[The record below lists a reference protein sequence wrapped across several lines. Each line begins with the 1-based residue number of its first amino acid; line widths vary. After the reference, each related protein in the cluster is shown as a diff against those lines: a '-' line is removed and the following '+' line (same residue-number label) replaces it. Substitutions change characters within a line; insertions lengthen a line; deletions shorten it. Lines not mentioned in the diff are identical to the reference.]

1 MAKWL
6 RVNKQNPCVVC
17 SRIDWDTYCPELNLA
32 CCMRV
37 ESARP
42 AKNGGWLHRFDGSK
56 ARQPIR
62 SAPVVFAPKIDAVAI
77 LETFDHD
84 PGRIANLA
92 NSIGVTVASLIA
104 LGCAWAQPHRA
115 WAFPMCDSRGHPV
128 GIRLRADNGQKWAV
142 TGSRQ
147 GIFVPH
153 VPAGQTAFI
162 CEGPTDTAAA
172 LSIGCYALGRPSCSA
187 GLDEITATLA
197 NKGVRRMVVVS
208 DNDSPGIRGAEKL
221 SMMVPIPSCIFVPP
235 AKDMRAFVQNGGT
248 LALIDCCL
256 KNVVWIVKE
265 DA

>member
-1 MAKWL
+1 MKWF
-6 RVNKQNPCVVC
+6 RTNRQNRC
-17 SRIDWDTYCPELNLA
+17 RICDKPDWCTFTDDGTV

-37 ESARP
+37 ESSKAL
-42 AKNGGWLHRFDGSK
+42 KNGGWLHRTD
-56 ARQPIR
+56 APAQPIR
-62 SAPVVFAPKIDAVAI
+62 SAPVVFTPQIDAVEI
-77 LETFDHD
+77 LRTFDHD

-92 NSIGVTVASLIA
+92 HSIGVTVASLIA

-187 GLDEITATLA
+187 GLDEITTTLA

-256 KNVVWIVKE
+256 KNVVWTVKGNE
-265 DA
+265 Q